1 MRGKYFKLKVL
12 AITSFSLI
20 AIGFTGSYKMF
31 CEVQRRVDEEIEKK
45 STYSTKEILKT
56 EKEIKYLDLSEYEG
70 YNVEIKK
77 SQDNFSR
84 ITVTYKDK
92 YFENEVNFDE
102 KSGNKVGVITR
113 RINLKNSSKFDL
125 ITGIIDDSVI
135 YSKFSSSF
143 VSSSKKD
150 DKTKIVIE
158 VKKPIEIMGTV
169 MGNKDND
176 LLKKELTYSAYDK
189 KLFSGKNIKEVLNQ
203 FDEFTIKDVNDEK
216 IEIPNT
222 NLKILNY
229 TTGKIEKLLIAGR
242 GMAYSENESKDNL
255 TTVNVDTKNVK
266 DFVEVNLNSLTTDLN
281 ITGAKKVVLEGM
293 SSSGE
298 IVVKYKVNGEEKS
311 FVINESNKNKKAAR
325 KIINIDSEKIF
336 RTAMDN
342 SLIQSDLEK
351 VVDLKEIK

>member
-84 ITVTYKDK
+84 ITVTY
-92 YFENEVNFDE
+92 EVNFDE

-125 ITGIIDDSVI
+125 ITRIIDDSVI

-150 DKTKIVIE
+150 DKTKMVIE

-229 TTGKIEKLLIAGR
+229 TTEKIEKLLIAGR

-255 TTVNVDTKNVK
+255 ATVNVDTKNVK

-293 SSSGE
+293 PSSGE

-311 FVINESNKNKKAAR
+311 FVINESNKNKKTAR
-325 KIINIDSEKIF
+325 KIINMDSEKIF

-342 SLIQSDLEK
+342 SLIQGDLGK